1 MRVRDVLSRGV
12 ALRCWDRRSGTH
24 QWHPLFVPGQSW
36 PTEQPLELLL
46 CCSRDGQTA
55 LDVVL
60 GEPSEELRAE
70 VVFDAGMPRLL
81 QRAAGAA
88 AVIPWTRQPAPIVLD
103 PPGRVGMDRLRLLFR
118 IDEACQLQLEVHDLQ
133 QPGNPP
139 RHEQLGPLR

>member
-1 MRVRDVLSRGV
+1 
-12 ALRCWDRRSGTH
+12 
-24 QWHPLFVPGQSW
+24 
-36 PTEQPLELLL
+36 
-46 CCSRDGQTA
+46 
-55 LDVVL
+55 
-60 GEPSEELRAE
+60 
-70 VVFDAGMPRLL
+70 MPRLL